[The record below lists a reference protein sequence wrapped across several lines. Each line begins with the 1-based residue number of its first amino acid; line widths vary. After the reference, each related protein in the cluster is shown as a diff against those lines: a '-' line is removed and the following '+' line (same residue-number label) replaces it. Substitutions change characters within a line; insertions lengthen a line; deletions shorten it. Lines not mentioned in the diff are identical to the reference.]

1 MKKFETLA
9 QLKEAAIVITHP
21 IKVHWPQHNK
31 DEFLSIDKSVL
42 IDRTYETNNGTLA
55 FFSDDAL
62 YVIPYSKQFMDIL
75 LENGFTRRCMYVP
88 FSNWDYPV
96 AWESKWNDLKR
107 IAKECA

>member
-9 QLKEAAIVITHP
+9 QLKEAAIILTHP
-21 IKVHWPQHNK
+21 IKVKWPQFGK
-31 DEFLSIDKSVL
+31 EEILTIDTSNLV
-42 IDRTYETNNGTLA
+42 DRTYAMNNGTLA
-55 FFSDDAL
+55 FFSDGAL

-75 LENGFTRRCMYVP
+75 LENGFTQRGMYVP

-96 AWESKWNDLKR
+96 AWESKWNELKR